1 MLSARS
7 ALQPA
12 RVVLQLAVK
21 LSSPSKGDLAKGATK
36 TALKKKKKKKKK
48 RKKMSG
54 CGYASPAKKT
64 PKRKLPTTSK
74 GMVSASANQRMKH
87 AFADAGDLVAA
98 RLRAAGALRVLHE
111 VATKEPTADN
121 KIQVKLFHHSK
132 TKQPMVRT

>member
-21 LSSPSKGDLAKGATK
+21 LSSPSKGDLAKGAAK

-48 RKKMSG
+48 RKVSG

-121 KIQVKLFHHSK
+121 MIQVKLFHHSK